1 VLNNSILN
9 NKSLQDT
16 ILGQIID
23 DKIEWVKNRKLE
35 QPLIQFKDQL
45 VDSDRHFYD
54 ALDQQESVFILECKK
69 ASPSKGL
76 IRTEFD
82 LDLIANVYKNHASAI
97 SVLADEKYFQGSFD
111 YITKVR
117 DIVTQP
123 VICKDFIVDT
133 YQIYLARHYKAD
145 AILLMLSVLD
155 DDAYQAYRD
164 TAHSLNMGVLTEISN
179 EEERLRAVALG
190 AKVIGINNRNLRDMS
205 IDLNRTKALAEKIP
219 ADRIVISESGIYNHS
234 QVVELSKYANGFLVG
249 SSIMSQDDID
259 LACRK
264 LILGENKV
272 CGLTHAYQAANVYK
286 AGAIYGGLIFVD
298 TSSRF
303 VDTEEARLVMLGAP
317 LKYVGVFQNE
327 DPELIAY
334 TVKQLGLSVV
344 QLHGNETPKD
354 VKTLRNLLPQTG
366 PKACQIWKAHG
377 VSQTLPDFE
386 KFNVEKHLL
395 DTRIGNKIGGTG
407 KVFDWSLLKNS
418 KVDKNSILLA
428 GGLTPENAR
437 EAALIGVS
445 GLDFNSGLESA
456 PGKKD
461 PEKISH
467 AFREIKKTMLRA

>member
-1 VLNNSILN
+1 VLND
-9 NKSLQDT
+9 KSLQDT
-16 ILGQIID
+16 ILGKIVD
-23 DKIEWVKNRKLE
+23 DKIEWVKKRKLE

-45 VDSDRHFYD
+45 VDSDRHFYE
-54 ALDQQESVFILECKK
+54 ALDQEESVFILECKK

-76 IRTEFD
+76 IRPEFD
-82 LDLIANVYKNHASAI
+82 LELIANVYKNHASAI
-97 SVLADEKYFQGSFD
+97 SVLSDEKYFQGSFD

-123 VICKDFIVDT
+123 VICKDFIIDI

-164 TAHSLNMGVLTEISN
+164 TAHSLNMGVLTEVSN
-179 EEERLRAVALG
+179 EEERIRAVALG
-190 AKVIGINNRNLRDMS
+190 AKVIGINNRNLRDMT
-205 IDLNRTKALAEKIP
+205 IDLNRTKVLAKNIP

-234 QVVELSKYANGFLVG
+234 QVTDLSKHANGFLVG
-249 SSIMSQDDID
+249 SSIMSQDDIE

-298 TSSRF
+298 TSARF

-334 TVKQLGLSVV
+334 TVKRLGLSVV
-344 QLHGNETPKD
+344 QLHGDETPKD
-354 VKTLRNLLPQTG
+354 VKILRRLLPKQ
-366 PKACQIWKAHG
+366 CQIWKAHG
-377 VSQTLPDFE
+377 VSETLPNFE
-386 KFNVEKHLL
+386 KFNVEKHVL
-395 DTRIGNKIGGTG
+395 DTRIGNKTGGTG
-407 KVFDWSLLKNS
+407 QVFDWSLLAKS
-418 KVDKNSILLA
+418 QIDKNSILLA

-461 PEKISH
+461 PEKISS
-467 AFREIKKTMLRA
+467 AFREIKKYMLRA